1 MLLQHKGVDIM
12 DLSKELAK
20 ISESEDGLSIVL
32 AKLQKE
38 QETIEKKKHI
48 LEIMQIVKKIKEL
61 VPTLLKE
68 NINYFVVSKRKYE
81 KYQPLIQGYTLELS
95 PKGSVPD
102 QSISVRDNKS
112 NFLPWFE
119 SIMKITEDFDL
130 KYQYTEEFSEKE
142 KYNPKTVD
150 LNGDIENQFYDILL
164 NKELRAALQYN
175 QLHLKLN
182 KTNKEKNKEVKP
194 SKI

>member
-1 MLLQHKGVDIM
+1 M

-32 AKLQKE
+32 AKLQKD

-68 NINYFVVSKRKYE
+68 NINYFVVSKRKYK